1 MPDESSSGYF
11 YAPKGDRKSRFC
23 PLLHEGRWNAMT
35 REEGIREMTYQMV
48 MRASWKML
56 QSGLLSED
64 EYLEF
69 EGKMREKYRP
79 VIGLLFSDID
89 LLSCG

>member
-11 YAPKGDRKSRFC
+11 YAPKGDHESRFC
-23 PLLHEGRWNAMT
+23 LLFHEGRWNEMT

-64 EYLEF
+64 EYLAF
-69 EGKMREKYRP
+69 EAKMREKYRP

>member
-1 MPDESSSGYF
+1 M
-11 YAPKGDRKSRFC
+11 KGDVEMSK
-23 PLLHEGRWNAMT
+23 
-35 REEGIREMTYQMV
+35 EEGIRGMTYQMV

-64 EYLEF
+64 EYLAF
-69 EGKMREKYRP
+69 EAKMREKYRR
-79 VIGLLFSDID
+79 VIGVLFSDID

>member
-1 MPDESSSGYF
+1 MPAKVTTRAGFVRCSM
-11 YAPKGDRKSRFC
+11 KGDVYMSK
-23 PLLHEGRWNAMT
+23 
-35 REEGIREMTYQMV
+35 EEGLREMTYQMV
-48 MRASWKML
+48 MRTSSKML
-56 QSGLLSED
+56 QSWLLSED

-69 EGKMREKYRP
+69 EAKMREKYRP

>member
-1 MPDESSSGYF
+1 MPDKVTTRAVF
-11 YAPKGDRKSRFC
+11 VRCFMKGDIEMSKEDG
-23 PLLHEGRWNAMT
+23 L
-35 REEGIREMTYQMV
+35 REMTYQMV

>member
-1 MPDESSSGYF
+1 MPAKVTTRAIF
-11 YAPKGDRKSRFC
+11 VCCFMKGDVEMSKGDG
-23 PLLHEGRWNAMT
+23 L
-35 REEGIREMTYQMV
+35 REMTYQMV

-69 EGKMREKYRP
+69 EAKMREKYRP

>member
-1 MPDESSSGYF
+1 MPEKVTMRAVFVRCSM
-11 YAPKGDRKSRFC
+11 KGDV
-23 PLLHEGRWNAMT
+23 AMSK
-35 REEGIREMTYQMV
+35 EDGLREMTYQMV

-64 EYLEF
+64 EYLAF
-69 EGKMREKYRP
+69 EAKMREKYRP

>member
-1 MPDESSSGYF
+1 VIAGEMS
-11 YAPKGDRKSRFC
+11 K
-23 PLLHEGRWNAMT
+23 
-35 REEGIREMTYQMV
+35 EEGLREMTYQMV

-69 EGKMREKYRP
+69 EGKMREKYLASA
-79 VIGLLFSDID
+79 GSSGYYTHDFSIMD
-89 LLSCG
+89 LKDSKSDKITKDSG

>member
-1 MPDESSSGYF
+1 MSNWHLYF
-11 YAPKGDRKSRFC
+11 LPIRVTKSAVFVC
-23 PLLHEGRWNAMT
+23 CSMKADVEMSK
-35 REEGIREMTYQMV
+35 EEGFREITYQMV
-48 MRASWKML
+48 MRALWKMV

-69 EGKMREKYRP
+69 EAKMREKYRP
-79 VIGLLFSDID
+79 VIGFLFSDID

>member
-1 MPDESSSGYF
+1 MFHTEI
-11 YAPKGDRKSRFC
+11 
-23 PLLHEGRWNAMT
+23 LHVRVTT
-35 REEGIREMTYQMV
+35 RSVFVCCFMKEDVEMSKEEGLREMTYQMV

-64 EYLEF
+64 EYLAF
-69 EGKMREKYRP
+69 EVKMREKYRP

>member
-1 MPDESSSGYF
+1 MIVGVFFYF
-11 YAPKGDRKSRFC
+11 LGDQKCRFC
-23 PLLHEGRWNAMT
+23 LLLHEGRWNEMT

-64 EYLEF
+64 EYLAF
-69 EGKMREKYRP
+69 EAKMREKYRP

>member
-1 MPDESSSGYF
+1 MPAKVTARAVF
-11 YAPKGDRKSRFC
+11 VRCVMKGDVEMSK
-23 PLLHEGRWNAMT
+23 
-35 REEGIREMTYQMV
+35 EEGLREMTYQMV

-64 EYLEF
+64 EYLAF
-69 EGKMREKYRP
+69 EAKMREKYRP

>member
-1 MPDESSSGYF
+1 MPQKVTARAVF
-11 YAPKGDRKSRFC
+11 VRCFMKGDVEMSK
-23 PLLHEGRWNAMT
+23 
-35 REEGIREMTYQMV
+35 EEGIREMTYQMV

-64 EYLEF
+64 EYLAF
-69 EGKMREKYRP
+69 EAKMREKYRP
-79 VIGLLFSDID
+79 VIGVLFSDID

>member
-1 MPDESSSGYF
+1 MS
-11 YAPKGDRKSRFC
+11 K
-23 PLLHEGRWNAMT
+23 
-35 REEGIREMTYQMV
+35 EEGLGEVTYQMV

-69 EGKMREKYRP
+69 EAKMREKYCP

>member
-1 MPDESSSGYF
+1 
-11 YAPKGDRKSRFC
+11 
-23 PLLHEGRWNAMT
+23 MT

-64 EYLEF
+64 EYTAF
-69 EGKMREKYRP
+69 EAKMREKYRP
-79 VIGLLFSDID
+79 VIGLLFSDSD

>member
-1 MPDESSSGYF
+1 MPEKVTTRAVF
-11 YAPKGDRKSRFC
+11 VRCFMKGDVEMSK
-23 PLLHEGRWNAMT
+23 
-35 REEGIREMTYQMV
+35 EEGIREMSYQMV

-64 EYLEF
+64 EYLAF
-69 EGKMREKYRP
+69 EAKMREKYRP
-79 VIGLLFSDID
+79 VIGVLFSDID

>member
-1 MPDESSSGYF
+1 MIVGLFFTFWVTKRAVFVCCSM
-11 YAPKGDRKSRFC
+11 KGDVDMSK
-23 PLLHEGRWNAMT
+23 
-35 REEGIREMTYQMV
+35 EEGLREMTYQLV

-64 EYLEF
+64 EYLAF
-69 EGKMREKYRP
+69 EAKMREKYRP

-89 LLSCG
+89 LLSCR

>member
-1 MPDESSSGYF
+1 MPAKVTTRAVF
-11 YAPKGDRKSRFC
+11 VCCFMKGDVDMSKEDG
-23 PLLHEGRWNAMT
+23 L
-35 REEGIREMTYQMV
+35 REMTYQMV

>member
-1 MPDESSSGYF
+1 MS
-11 YAPKGDRKSRFC
+11 K
-23 PLLHEGRWNAMT
+23 
-35 REEGIREMTYQMV
+35 EEGLREMTYQMV
-48 MRASWKML
+48 MRTSWKML

-69 EGKMREKYRP
+69 EARMREKYRS

>member
-1 MPDESSSGYF
+1 MPPKVTKSAVFVCCSM
-11 YAPKGDRKSRFC
+11 KGDVEMSK
-23 PLLHEGRWNAMT
+23 
-35 REEGIREMTYQMV
+35 EEGLREVTYQMV

-56 QSGLLSED
+56 QSGLLSEN
-64 EYLEF
+64 EYIALEA
-69 EGKMREKYRP
+69 KMREKYRP

>member
-1 MPDESSSGYF
+1 MPPKVTKSAVFVCCSM
-11 YAPKGDRKSRFC
+11 KGDVEMSK
-23 PLLHEGRWNAMT
+23 
-35 REEGIREMTYQMV
+35 EEGLREMTYQMV

-56 QSGLLSED
+56 QSELLSEN
-64 EYLEF
+64 EYIAF
-69 EGKMREKYRP
+69 EAKMREKYRP

>member
-1 MPDESSSGYF
+1 MS
-11 YAPKGDRKSRFC
+11 K
-23 PLLHEGRWNAMT
+23 
-35 REEGIREMTYQMV
+35 EEGIREMTYQMV

-64 EYLEF
+64 EYLKF
-69 EGKMREKYRP
+69 EAKMREKYRP

>member
-1 MPDESSSGYF
+1 M
-11 YAPKGDRKSRFC
+11 KGDVEMSK
-23 PLLHEGRWNAMT
+23 
-35 REEGIREMTYQMV
+35 EEGFREMTYQMV

-64 EYLEF
+64 EYLAF
-69 EGKMREKYRP
+69 EAKMREKYRP
-79 VIGLLFSDID
+79 VIGVLFSDID

>member
-1 MPDESSSGYF
+1 MPTKVTTRAIF
-11 YAPKGDRKSRFC
+11 VCCFMKGDVEMSKGDG
-23 PLLHEGRWNAMT
+23 L
-35 REEGIREMTYQMV
+35 REMTYQMV

-64 EYLEF
+64 EYLAF
-69 EGKMREKYRP
+69 EAKMREKYRP
-79 VIGLLFSDID
+79 VIGVLFSDID

>member
-1 MPDESSSGYF
+1 MPAKVTTRASFVRYF
-11 YAPKGDRKSRFC
+11 MKGDVEMSK
-23 PLLHEGRWNAMT
+23 
-35 REEGIREMTYQMV
+35 EEGLREMTYQMV

-69 EGKMREKYRP
+69 EAKMREKYRP

>member
-1 MPDESSSGYF
+1 MFHTEI
-11 YAPKGDRKSRFC
+11 
-23 PLLHEGRWNAMT
+23 LHVRVTTIAVFVCCFMNVDVEMSK
-35 REEGIREMTYQMV
+35 EEGLREMTYQMV
-48 MRASWKML
+48 MRTSWKML

-69 EGKMREKYRP
+69 EARMREKYRP